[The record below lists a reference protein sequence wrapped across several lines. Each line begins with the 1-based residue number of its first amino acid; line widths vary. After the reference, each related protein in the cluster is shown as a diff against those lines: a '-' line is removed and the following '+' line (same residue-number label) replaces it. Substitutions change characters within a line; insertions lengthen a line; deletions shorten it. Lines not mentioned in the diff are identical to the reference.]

1 MGKTTQICTVSL
13 PQQFWIIQADMSTY
27 GYTLWVE
34 IVEVHA
40 VPMNF
45 HEKFTYSSVGG
56 VRDSWKGQNVSNVQ
70 YQPCV
75 QYIIVGTI
83 PMKTWWKMYANW
95 ARNLYCRLSYNLLVF
110 DQVVGCMN
118 TFRWFWKVMLIFV
131 PSATV
136 FSKSNLKCKKI
147 QLTLNFSLESNL

>member
-1 MGKTTQICTVSL
+1 
-13 PQQFWIIQADMSTY
+13 MSTY

-45 HEKFTYSSVGG
+45 REKFTYSSVGG
-56 VRDSWKGQNVSNVQ
+56 VSDSWKGQNVSNVQ

-83 PMKTWWKMYANW
+83 PMKT
-95 ARNLYCRLSYNLLVF
+95 
-110 DQVVGCMN
+110 
-118 TFRWFWKVMLIFV
+118 
-131 PSATV
+131 
-136 FSKSNLKCKKI
+136 
-147 QLTLNFSLESNL
+147 